1 MNDGHAKPGHVNASR
16 ANARPVNA
24 RHGDGTADVATE
36 RRALLLRAGALALA
50 AGAFAAC
57 SRAPVR
63 GQPVAAGATVL
74 ALGDSLTHGTGA
86 TPETAYPAVLA
97 ALTGWNV
104 VNAGVPGHT
113 SAQALERLPALLDEH
128 RPALVLVSIGGND
141 FLRGVDEAST
151 RANVQRICE
160 AVRRA
165 GAQVLLIAVPR
176 PSAVAAVG
184 LLTDHKLYGELAE
197 ALKLPLH
204 RQGWAEVLADEALRS
219 DRIHAN
225 ARGYETFA
233 RGLLA
238 TLRASGMLA

>member
-1 MNDGHAKPGHVNASR
+1 MSTGLD
-16 ANARPVNA
+16 
-24 RHGDGTADVATE
+24 
-36 RRALLLRAGALALA
+36 RRALLRRLGRGAALAI
-50 AGAFAAC
+50 AGGTSVAFVGC
-57 SRAPVR
+57 SRERVR
-63 GQPVAAGATVL
+63 GQAVPAGASVL
-74 ALGDSLTHGTGA
+74 ALGDSLTFGTGA
-86 TPETAYPAVLA
+86 TPEAAYPAVLA
-97 ALTGWNV
+97 TLTGWSV

-141 FLRGVDEAST
+141 FLRGVDPSAT

-160 AVRRA
+160 TARAA

-184 LLTDHKLYGELAE
+184 LLSDHPLYGELAE
-197 ALKLPLH
+197 ALRLPLH

-225 ARGYETFA
+225 AKGYEAFA

-238 TLRASGMLA
+238 TLRASALLR